1 MVKLCAKVY
10 TRQEFLEME
19 ASILKHVGFDLIVD
33 SSYKFL
39 ESLSKIETLEKKYSC
54 LSRYILELSLF

>member
-10 TRQEFLEME
+10 TKQEFLEME
-19 ASILKHVGFDLIVD
+19 ASILKHLDFDLIVD

-39 ESLSKIETLEKKYSC
+39 EPLSKIDVM
-54 LSRYILELSLF
+54 